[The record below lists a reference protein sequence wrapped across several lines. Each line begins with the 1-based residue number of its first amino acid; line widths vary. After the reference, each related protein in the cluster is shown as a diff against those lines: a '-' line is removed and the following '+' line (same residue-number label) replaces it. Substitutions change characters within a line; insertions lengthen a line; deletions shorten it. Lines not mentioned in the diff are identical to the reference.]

1 MNVGVINDGCVPM
14 PFKFIRQ
21 SIPGVVIIEPGAFR
35 DERGFFIETYKYSE
49 FAKAEISESFVQDN
63 HSQSS
68 MGVLRGLHYQI
79 NPGAQGKL
87 LRCIKGKIFDVA
99 VDIRKGSPDY
109 GKWIGVE
116 LSDENNKMIYIP
128 PGFAHGF
135 LTLSSVAEVLYKCT
149 SEYSPAHERGIA
161 WNDPEINIDWPVKA
175 PILSAKDRSYP
186 VLKDADNNF
195 KY

>member
-1 MNVGVINDGCVPM
+1 M
-14 PFKFIRQ
+14 PFKFTRQ
-21 SIPGVVIIEPGAFR
+21 SIPEVVIIEPRVLR

-49 FAKAEISESFVQDN
+49 FEDAGIRESFVQDN
-63 HSQSS
+63 HSQSG

-87 LRCIKGKIFDVA
+87 LRCSKGRIFDVA

-109 GKWIGVE
+109 GKWIGIE
-116 LSDENNKMIYIP
+116 LSDENNKLIYIP

-135 LTLSSVAEVLYKCT
+135 LTLSSMAEVFYKCT
-149 SEYSPAHERGIA
+149 NEYSPGHERGIA
-161 WNDPEINIDWPVKA
+161 WNDPDININWPVKA
-175 PILSAKDRSYP
+175 PILSAKDLSFP

-195 KY
+195 EY